1 MHIIELKEKLLLL
14 RKLLSRKSFISF
26 YYSFL
31 SRFILY
37 LILISFFSPAYSSA
51 ELFQCISPEKDRYFS
66 NTVCPTGTN
75 KEVIITSPKRERD
88 SNNPVKY
95 SHENENIVGEY
106 VNESVEVKEVELEL
120 ITVQY
125 SLSKGDLN
133 FLNIGVNFLQQYYSQ
148 IFDFDDTVRVRM
160 RIIGNFQEYMRFQN
174 EVTGSGFYSGF
185 YSRRLKEG
193 VINGSRKRK
202 NVLATT
208 LHECSHAI
216 IDLTVPYLPLWVN
229 EGLSEYFERMVPY
242 KGKIVIQQQN
252 KRHYDLHR
260 WISSDELVPL
270 RNYLRLNNY
279 SWREKGRSQDEIT
292 RTMAWSL
299 VHFMMST
306 KKGQRSLVKIVQSF
320 ANRESNDPVNIVN
333 KSYKGGISRLERDWL
348 KYIQSPPTIH
358 SYDIY

>member
-1 MHIIELKEKLLLL
+1 M
-14 RKLLSRKSFISF
+14 
-26 YYSFL
+26 
-31 SRFILY
+31 
-37 LILISFFSPAYSSA
+37 
-51 ELFQCISPEKDRYFS
+51 
-66 NTVCPTGTN
+66 N
-75 KEVIITSPKRERD
+75 KEVIISSPKRERD
-88 SNNPVKY
+88 SDDSVKY
-95 SHENENIVGEY
+95 SHENENIESEY
-106 VNESVEVKEVELEL
+106 VNEGVEVKKVELEL

-125 SLSKGDLN
+125 SLRKRDVN
-133 FLNIGVNFLQQYYSQ
+133 FLNMGVNFLHQYYSQ

-160 RIIGNFQEYMRFQN
+160 RLIGNFREYMRYQN
-174 EVTGSGFYSGF
+174 KVTSSGFNSGF

-193 VINGSRKRK
+193 VINGARKRK

-216 IDLTVPYLPLWVN
+216 IDSKAPFLPLWVN
-229 EGLSEYFERMVPY
+229 EGLSEYFERMVPF
-242 KGKIVIQQQN
+242 KGKIVIRQQN
-252 KRHYDLHR
+252 KRHKDLHS

-270 RNYLRLNNY
+270 RDYLRLNNY
-279 SWREKGRSQDEIT
+279 AWREKGKAQDEIT

-320 ANRESNDPVNIVN
+320 ANRESNDPIKIVN

-348 KYIQSPPTIH
+348 KYIQSPPTVH